1 MNKTVKIILGIAV
14 SLALIYVL
22 KFFKDSNAKEVI
34 DYKIESP
41 FYSTLD
47 TKIVATGKLNPEE
60 EIELKPQISGI
71 IDEIFVEE
79 GDLVRKGDL
88 IARIRVVPN
97 EQALVSAKSRINSLK
112 LSFDNSQTV
121 FNRNKTLFD
130 KGVISKQD
138 FENSELSLNQSKEN
152 YEQAQDDY
160 QIIKQ
165 GSLSGGSSANTTI
178 IAQIPGTI
186 LEIPVREGDQVI
198 QSNNFNAGTT
208 IATVADMSQM
218 IFEGKVDESEV
229 GKLEEGKE
237 IIVVL
242 GAINEKEF
250 PAVLTF
256 VAPKGIEQNGAV
268 QFTIKAD
275 VDINSS
281 TRIRAGY
288 SANAEIE
295 LESKDSVLVIKE
307 ALLQFNRITEKPFVE
322 LLKENGRFQTKNVEI
337 GLSDGINVEILEGI
351 EEGDEI
357 KVWNKASEEN
367 NEDEEKM
374 MNNKTSN
381 PMKHIAIA
389 LFLLGTLSSFAQ
401 KKWTLKECVRSCYR
415 KQYLC

>member
-14 SLALIYVL
+14 LLALVYVL
-22 KFFKDSNAKEVI
+22 KYFKDSNAKEII
-34 DYKIESP
+34 DYKTESP

-71 IDEIFVEE
+71 IDAIFVEE

-112 LSFDNSQTV
+112 LSFNNSQTV

-229 GKLEEGKE
+229 GKLEEGKD

-275 VDINSS
+275 VDIDSS

-337 GLSDGINVEILEGI
+337 GISDGINVEIIEGI
-351 EEGDEI
+351 KEGDEI

-367 NEDEEKM
+367 NEDEED
-374 MNNKTSN
+374 
-381 PMKHIAIA
+381 
-389 LFLLGTLSSFAQ
+389 
-401 KKWTLKECVRSCYR
+401 EDDE
-415 KQYLC
+415 

>member
-1 MNKTVKIILGIAV
+1 MNKTVKIILGSAV
-14 SLALIYVL
+14 LIALIYVL
-22 KFFKDSNAKEVI
+22 KYFKDSNAKDVVE
-34 DYKIESP
+34 YKTESP
-41 FYSTLD
+41 FYTTID

-71 IDEIFVEE
+71 IDQIFVEE
-79 GDLVRKGDL
+79 GDLVKKGDL

-97 EQALVSAKSRINSLK
+97 EQAMVSAKSRINSLK
-112 LSFDNSQTV
+112 LSLNNSQTV
-121 FNRNKTLFD
+121 FNRNKVLFE
-130 KGVISKQD
+130 KGVISRQD
-138 FENSELSLNQSKEN
+138 FESSELSYSQSKEN
-152 YEQAQDDY
+152 YDQSKDDY
-160 QIIKQ
+160 KIIKQ

-208 IATVADMSQM
+208 IATVADMSKM

-229 GKLEEGKE
+229 GKLEEGKQ

-275 VDINSS
+275 VDINS
-281 TRIRAGY
+281 TTKIRAGY

-295 LESKDSVLVIKE
+295 LESKDSILVIKE

-322 LLKENGRFQTKNVEI
+322 FLKEDGRFQVKNVEI
-337 GLSDGINVEILEGI
+337 GISDGINVEIIEGVS
-351 EEGDEI
+351 EYDEI
-357 KVWNKASEEN
+357 KVWNKALEEN
-367 NEDEEKM
+367 NDEEDEDDK
-374 MNNKTSN
+374 N
-381 PMKHIAIA
+381 
-389 LFLLGTLSSFAQ
+389 
-401 KKWTLKECVRSCYR
+401 
-415 KQYLC
+415 

>member
-1 MNKTVKIILGIAV
+1 MKKTVKIILGSAV
-14 SLALIYVL
+14 LIALIYVL
-22 KFFKDSNAKEVI
+22 KYFKDSNAKDVV
-34 DYKIESP
+34 DYKTESP
-41 FYSTLD
+41 FYTTID

-97 EQALVSAKSRINSLK
+97 EQSMVSAKSRINSLK
-112 LSFDNSQTV
+112 LTYNNSQTV
-121 FNRNKTLFD
+121 FDRNKILFE
-130 KGVISKQD
+130 KGVISRQD
-138 FENSELSLNQSKEN
+138 FENSELNLNQSKEN
-152 YEQAQDDY
+152 YEQAKDDY
-160 QIIKQ
+160 KIIKQ

-178 IAQIPGTI
+178 VAQIPGTI

-208 IATVADMSQM
+208 IATVADMSKM

-229 GKLEEGKE
+229 GKLEEGKQ
-237 IIVVL
+237 ITVVL

-295 LESKDSVLVIKE
+295 LESKDSILVIKE
-307 ALLQFNRITEKPFVE
+307 ALLQFNRITEKPFIE
-322 LLKENGRFQTKNVEI
+322 LLKQNGRFQVKNVEI
-337 GLSDGINVEILEGI
+337 GISDGINVEIIEGLD
-351 EEGDEI
+351 EGDKI

-367 NEDEEKM
+367 NEDDDDK
-374 MNNKTSN
+374 
-381 PMKHIAIA
+381 
-389 LFLLGTLSSFAQ
+389 
-401 KKWTLKECVRSCYR
+401 Y
-415 KQYLC
+415 